1 MGKPRRSVKPLRAN
15 GPESDI
21 RQGALWPDDQAKRA
35 DVPTVSAPQKRTVI
49 GSQQASEQRSVP
61 KQDDRRS
68 LQDLLLSEGLL
79 AAKLSVES
87 SSLSQLQQELVQRLG
102 QNSLETRL
110 RYAQSVLRWFFA
122 DGLDGLARR
131 TWAAYEDD
139 KIETDILRYLY
150 LSAEPIMGAC
160 VSEALY
166 PVQEGM
172 IIPPGYLDRFLT
184 GFLTQTA
191 PANTRKRLKTN
202 LMRLGFLARA
212 RGKPDRLNPMAPT
225 KTAFLIVLHYVFA
238 PNGPRT
244 TEMRH
249 LLARPFWKYLGYK
262 SKDAVR
268 AVLREADASGLLG
281 KYVVAD
287 QLEQITTCLTPEEIF
302 KHKVRL

>member
-1 MGKPRRSVKPLRAN
+1 MNTRPRSSRPAGTAAN
-15 GPESDI
+15 RVGTG
-21 RQGALWPDDQAKRA
+21 QGSLWPDDHPKPAGAHPVGTLEKP
-35 DVPTVSAPQKRTVI
+35 V
-49 GSQQASEQRSVP
+49 GSPPVRETRPVF
-61 KQDDRRS
+61 KQDERRS
-68 LQDLLLSEGLL
+68 LQDLLLQEGVL
-79 AAKLSVES
+79 AARLSAES
-87 SSLSQLQQELVQRLG
+87 SSLSQLQDELVERLA
-102 QNSLETRL
+102 QNSLETRI

-184 GFLTQTA
+184 SFLTQIA
-191 PANTRKRLKTN
+191 PANTKKRLKTN
-202 LMRLGFLARA
+202 LMRLGFLARV
-212 RGKPDRLNPMAPT
+212 RGKPDRLNPVVPT

-262 SKDAVR
+262 SEDAVR
-268 AVLREADASGLLG
+268 VVLREADALGLIG

-287 QLEQITTCLTPEEIF
+287 QLEQVTTCLTLEEIF
-302 KHKVRL
+302 ERKVRL